1 MPSRATMSAFNHGNG
16 KGPPMSIYRALVG
29 SICLLTACGGPDGGS
44 ATAPRSG
51 AEADRPDTLQSPAPR
66 EPVGTLKPSG
76 TKQTSAQPSRRVSAC
91 LVQDGQ
97 RLAVRPLRA
106 VGTEPFWG
114 ARIEGRCVTYS
125 HPQDQRGTRIWTRYT
140 SHPNGGVWIGAVA
153 GQRFELRTLT
163 QPGCS
168 DGMSDRKYPMAVQLL
183 VEEEQRKGCAGP
195 L

>member
-1 MPSRATMSAFNHGNG
+1 
-16 KGPPMSIYRALVG
+16 
-29 SICLLTACGGPDGGS
+29 
-44 ATAPRSG
+44 
-51 AEADRPDTLQSPAPR
+51 
-66 EPVGTLKPSG
+66 
-76 TKQTSAQPSRRVSAC
+76 
-91 LVQDGQ
+91 
-97 RLAVRPLRA
+97 